1 MLSYDVEGS
10 RFLDLFSGSGA
21 IGIEA
26 LSRGARAAVFVENN
40 RKAARCIREN
50 LEHTHLAERAVL
62 MEENVMYAL
71 KRLDKKG
78 EAFSFIFMDPPYGKL
93 LEKEVLLFLEKSSLC
108 DSETRIIVEADLE
121 TDFSYLEETYQGGA
135 SVLIRRESDGQG
147 ILHAECE
154 GLQEAK
160 LIFVFS

>member
-62 MEENVMYAL
+62 MEENVMHVSFSLLPASGGETELAL
-71 KRLDKKG
+71 TLLAEAPGVEQAWESKRFT
-78 EAFSFIFMDPPYGKL
+78 AIFTSCDGISQQFEDARAMPPTL
-93 LEKEVLLFLEKSSLC
+93 W
-108 DSETRIIVEADLE
+108 
-121 TDFSYLEETYQGGA
+121 
-135 SVLIRRESDGQG
+135 
-147 ILHAECE
+147 
-154 GLQEAK
+154 
-160 LIFVFS
+160 